1 MIQERRRRAEIRK
14 RAAQRVEAVWTCLN
28 VLRPDLPLAE
38 RKELA
43 IKVLDLCRGEAEQA
57 VRIKAA
63 QVQEI
68 VWRNMQCVNRH
79 CPLLLFS
86 REIADELNEFFNVRN
101 LR

>member
-1 MIQERRRRAEIRK
+1 VIQERRRRAEIRK

-43 IKVLDLCRGEAEQA
+43 IKVLDLCRGETEPA
-57 VRIKAA
+57 VRINAA

-68 VWRNMQCVNRH
+68 VWRNLQCVNRH
-79 CPLLLFS
+79 CPMLLFS
-86 REIADELNEFFNVRN
+86 REIADELNEFFNEDG
-101 LR
+101 